1 MKEYKKIHIFLFAF
15 FIIGVSSL
23 LMIKSIQSFDYWWH
37 IKAGEYIVANK
48 VIPFTD
54 VFSWFGIENNLYWHS
69 HEWLSEVL
77 LYLFYSVFDNFG
89 AYIFTI
95 GLFLSISLLLFLL
108 NKDKYYKNIRISIIW
123 IILGVLILV
132 PIALPRPHMINLM
145 LFLLVIYILFDYK
158 KHKSKKIWI
167 LPLISILWVNFHGG
181 SSNLI
186 YIMIFM
192 FIITGL
198 FDFKIG
204 RITAKK
210 LENNQIKTLIIVAIL
225 SILAL
230 LINPHG
236 LDMITYPYS
245 NMADSYMLSF
255 IDEWRSPDLKKF
267 SDLFVFIE
275 IFLIGIILI
284 IDKDKDIDLLDFL
297 LEGAFIYLTFKSIR
311 FSAFLYII
319 SSFIIFKYIN
329 ESKDKEIN
337 KQLSIGLGIIGII
350 LTIFSLFN
358 ISSIASQPIKE
369 VVSNDIIQTIKE
381 EAPKRLYNA
390 YNVGGYLIYNDIPV
404 FVDGRADMYSAGGN
418 IQDAI
423 NLSSMLCNPEE
434 IINKYKFDLFLIY
447 KSSPLDYYFNTAD
460 NYISI
465 NEDDT
470 FIIYKKIES

>member
-1 MKEYKKIHIFLFAF
+1 MKEYKKIDIFLFAF
-15 FIIGVSSL
+15 FIIGISSL

-37 IKAGEYIVANK
+37 IKAGEYIVTNK
-48 VIPFTD
+48 TIPFTD

-69 HEWLSEVL
+69 HEWLSEVV
-77 LYLFYSVFDNFG
+77 LYLFYSIFNNFG

-108 NKDKYYKNIRISIIW
+108 NKDKYYKNIRFSIIW
-123 IILGVLILV
+123 VILGVLILV
-132 PIALPRPHMINLM
+132 PIALPRPHMISLI
-145 LFLLVIYILFDYK
+145 LFLFVIYILFDYK
-158 KHKSKKIWI
+158 EHKSKKIWI

-210 LENNQIKTLIIVAIL
+210 LENNQIKTLFIVAIL

-236 LDMITYPYS
+236 FDMITYPYS

-358 ISSIASQPIKE
+358 IGSIASQPIKE

-390 YNVGGYLIYNDIPV
+390 YDVGGYLIYNDIPV
-404 FVDGRADMYSAGGN
+404 FVDGRTDMYSAGGN

-447 KSSPLDYYFNTAD
+447 KGSPLDYYFNTAD